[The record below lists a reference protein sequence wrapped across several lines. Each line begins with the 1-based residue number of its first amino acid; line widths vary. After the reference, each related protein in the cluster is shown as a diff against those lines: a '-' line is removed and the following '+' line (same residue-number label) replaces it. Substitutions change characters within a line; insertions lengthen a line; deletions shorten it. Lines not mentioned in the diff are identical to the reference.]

1 MASAATAPPAPTAG
15 SPRAPAG
22 SGTGVSPGSLQ
33 GAATPM
39 LTLPDR
45 TPGEPAPAPAP
56 GPPPSRT
63 PAPGEPV
70 AVPTPVPSR
79 PDPGSGR
86 LSEPA
91 PQPGAAPVDPSPD
104 SAGGLH
110 GKAPDSVGSL
120 RGHEW
125 SIPWAGSG
133 AAIIVSGGTTS
144 VSTDDLDATAGSLI
158 LAADSLDDARTHA
171 QAALNEVQARPAPVV
186 PDPTPSTQVSRF
198 FVCQDP
204 YSSEPAPMGALFT
217 CTPGVPAPSSPLE
230 GLPAFTEPGSLSSW
244 APGQW
249 DPATTFELKRSTAVT
264 ALTSLISGPG
274 SLQDTASVLRALASD
289 LSACSELYGL
299 AEGSATP
306 GGGTMGPVDMRAF
319 DNMLLNRALWPIV
332 AGAGLALT
340 PGTDLYQWI
349 LDNVSEN
356 EMILAGVQSLTV
368 LLNDPATAQWV
379 KNDIARLILLSSW
392 LSQAKTGREAVTIQA
407 YLAAVAQ
414 RIDPWVSEQL
424 PETTRVGTRT
434 VSTASLTP
442 MQRACLHLAN
452 LSGQSGATLFG
463 SQVGLSVKP
472 VNGKGYS
479 VLPPSREDPYG
490 LGTPVAPGLLG
501 AMTPATA
508 PRTISE
514 TISHSQDVQSAGSQ
528 MQGEG
533 QEVGVISIQRTDHA
547 DGRVSWT
554 VYVPGT
560 TDWTSGDNEPQDLL
574 TNLEAVAGVPTVMES
589 AVVTAM
595 RQAGIQPGQEV
606 ALYGHSQGGIT
617 VSNLAADPAI
627 RERYTITSVL
637 TAGSPT
643 AEADIPD
650 DVHVLHVENTA
661 DAVPGLEGAATPTA
675 ENRQVALV
683 DTHQM
688 GIEEYPHGSDVYAR
702 ATQGMEEA
710 YPEIAPWSETF
721 NRVTGA
727 GEEGA
732 VTTEQVFV
740 IQRELNDP
748 VGPIHRPGSGPPLL
762 LGTVPRL
769 PGYGPGAG

>member
-1 MASAATAPPAPTAG
+1 MADSATSAPPAPTAG
-15 SPRAPAG
+15 SPGAPAG

-39 LTLPDR
+39 LTLPAPA
-45 TPGEPAPAPAP
+45 PGEPGPAPAP
-56 GPPPSRT
+56 GPPPVRT

-70 AVPTPVPSR
+70 AVPTPVPSHA
-79 PDPGSGR
+79 DPGAGS
-86 LSEPA
+86 LTEPA
-91 PQPGAAPVDPSPD
+91 PQPGAPPVDPLPDPIHSP
-104 SAGGLH
+104 H
-110 GKAPDSVGSL
+110 
-120 RGHEW
+120 GHEW

-133 AAIIVSGGTTS
+133 AAIIVSGGTIS
-144 VSTDDLDATAGSLI
+144 VSTDDLDATASSLT
-158 LAADSLDDARTHA
+158 LAAASLDDARTHA
-171 QAALNEVQARPAPVV
+171 QAALSEVQARPAPVA
-186 PDPTPSTQVSRF
+186 PDPMPSTQISLIPA
-198 FVCQDP
+198 CQDP
-204 YSSEPAPMGALFT
+204 YASAPAPIGAVRS
-217 CTPGVPAPSSPLE
+217 CTPGVPAPTSPLD

-249 DPATTFELKRSTAVT
+249 DPAITFELRRSTAVT
-264 ALTSLISGPG
+264 ALNSLISGPG
-274 SLQDTASVLRALASD
+274 SLQDTASALRALASD

-306 GGGTMGPVDMRAF
+306 GAGTMGPVDMRAF
-319 DNMLLNRALWPIV
+319 DNMLLNRVLGPAV

-356 EMILAGVQSLTV
+356 EMMLAGVQSLTV

-392 LSQAKTGREAVTIQA
+392 LSQARTGREAVTIQA
-407 YLAAVAQ
+407 YLDSVAR
-414 RIDPWVSEQL
+414 RIDPWVSQQL
-424 PETTRVGTRT
+424 PETTQVGTRT

-442 MQRACLHLAN
+442 MQRACLHLAG
-452 LSGQSGATLFG
+452 LSGRSGAGIFG
-463 SQVGLSVKP
+463 SQAGLSVTP
-472 VNGKGYS
+472 LNGRGRTR
-479 VLPPSREDPYG
+479 LPPAREDPYG

-501 AMTPATA
+501 AMTPSSA

-514 TISHSQDVQSAGSQ
+514 TISHCQSVQSIGSR
-528 MQGEG
+528 MQDEGE
-533 QEVGVISIQRTDHA
+533 EAGVISIQRTEHA
-547 DGRVSWT
+547 DGRVSWV

-560 TDWTSGDNEPQDLL
+560 TDWTSGDHEPQDLL

-595 RQAGIQPGQEV
+595 RQAGIQSGQEV

-627 RERYTITSVL
+627 KERYTITSVL

-650 DVHVLHVENTA
+650 DVQVLHLENTG
-661 DAVPGLEGAATPTA
+661 DAVPGLEGRATPTGPH
-675 ENRQVALV
+675 RQVALI
-683 DTHQM
+683 DTHQL
-688 GIEEYPHGSDVYAR
+688 GIEQYPHGSDVYAR
-702 ATQGMEEA
+702 ATQGIEEA
-710 YPEIAPWSETF
+710 YPEIAPWSESF

-732 VTTEQVFV
+732 VTTEQVFA
-740 IQRELNDP
+740 IQRDLNDP
-748 VGPIHRPGSGPPLL
+748 AGPAHRPGSGPPLL

-769 PGYGPGAG
+769 PGHAPGAG